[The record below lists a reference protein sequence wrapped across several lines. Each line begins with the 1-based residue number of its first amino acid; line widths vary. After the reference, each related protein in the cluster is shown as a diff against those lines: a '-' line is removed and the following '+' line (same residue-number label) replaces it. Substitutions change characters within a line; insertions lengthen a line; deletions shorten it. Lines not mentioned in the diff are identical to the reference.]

1 MVDMVGGEAF
11 QRAVDAMAPFGR
23 MVCIGSSSG
32 QVQQIPEVGVLRLLG
47 VGVFPFSM
55 GALRARDPE
64 LFART
69 SAEGIEMIRS
79 GSLRPPVGL
88 ALPLAEA
95 AEAHRL
101 LGSRATMGK
110 VLLEV

>member
-1 MVDMVGGEAF
+1 
-11 QRAVDAMAPFGR
+11 
-23 MVCIGSSSG
+23 
-32 QVQQIPEVGVLRLLG
+32 VLRLLG